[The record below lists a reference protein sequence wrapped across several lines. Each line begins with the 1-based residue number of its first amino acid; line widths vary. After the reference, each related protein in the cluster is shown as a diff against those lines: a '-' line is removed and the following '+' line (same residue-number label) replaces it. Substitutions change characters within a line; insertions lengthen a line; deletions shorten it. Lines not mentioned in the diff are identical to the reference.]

1 MKKTILLILLFSFW
15 IHLLCEAQKSESSL
29 NISTDLVSNYI
40 WRGSKL
46 SNGPCIQPTL
56 EFSTGG
62 LSMMVWGSYGIS
74 DPEALETDLYA
85 KYSFNCGL
93 TVGVNDYYMPS
104 TRFFCGKNHAF
115 EPYFRFQTG
124 NFSFT
129 ANYIVNK
136 GSGME
141 GGDTYLEIG
150 YNTGGINLFAGAGN
164 AWYTAEGRFAICNV
178 GISTSKEIRITDSFS
193 FPLTG
198 SVILNPDTEKL
209 FIVVGITL

>member
-1 MKKTILLILLFSFW
+1 MKKTILIILLFSFW
-15 IHLLCEAQKSESSL
+15 IPLLCEAQKSESSL
-29 NISTDLVSNYI
+29 NLSTDLVSSYI

-46 SNGPCIQPTL
+46 INGPAIQPTF
-56 EFSTGG
+56 EFTAEG
-62 LSMMVWGSYGIS
+62 LSLMVWGSYGIS
-74 DPEALETDLYA
+74 DPYALETDLYA
-85 KYSFNCGL
+85 KYTFDFGL
-93 TVGVNDYYMPS
+93 TIGVNDYYTPT
-104 TRFFCGKNHAF
+104 TRFFCVNNHAF
-115 EPYFRFQTG
+115 ELNGGLKAGR
-124 NFSFT
+124 FSFS
-129 ANYIVNK
+129 ANYIANE

-193 FPLTG
+193 IPLTG